1 MKIRFLGTGT
11 SQGIPVIG
19 CDCHVCLSKDP
30 RDKRLRNSLLV
41 ETESTAVCIDAGPD
55 FRQQMLRE
63 QIKKLDGI
71 LITHEHTDHIMGLD
85 DIRGFNRKQK
95 SPIKIYAEPRVHQ
108 TIRNVFSYAFKEDNY
123 PGTPKMDL
131 QPVEENQKIT
141 IGDITAEPL
150 RIKHY
155 KLPIFGF
162 RINQM
167 AYLTDV
173 TEIPEETMQKLIGID
188 ILVIEALR
196 FKPHISHFTL
206 PQALDLIEK
215 LKPHSAYLMHMNHHI
230 GLHAD
235 LEKQLPQGVYPAYD
249 GLEVKLHTP

>member
-1 MKIRFLGTGT
+1 LKIKFLGTGT

-19 CDCHVCLSKDP
+19 CDCPVCVSKDP

-41 ETESTAVCIDAGPD
+41 ETDSTALCIDAGPD

-63 QIKKLDGI
+63 KILKLDAI

-95 SPIKIYAEPRVHQ
+95 SPLKIYAEPRVHLA
-108 TIRNVFSYAFKEDNY
+108 IRNVFSYAFKEDNY

-131 QPVEENQKIT
+131 RPLVENEKIT
-141 IGDITAEPL
+141 IGDIIAEPL
-150 RIKHY
+150 RVNHY
-155 KLPIFGF
+155 KLPILGF

-167 AYLTDV
+167 AFISDV
-173 TEIPEETMQKLIGID
+173 TDIPETTMKKLYGID
-188 ILVIEALR
+188 TLVIEALR
-196 FKPHISHFTL
+196 YKPHISHFTL

-215 LKPHSAYLMHMNHHI
+215 LKPHRTYLMHMNHHI
-230 GLHAD
+230 GLHAE
-235 LEKQLPQGVYPAYD
+235 LEKQLPAGVFPAYD
-249 GLEVKLHTP
+249 GLEVELHK